1 MPHRDSDIVEGGRGP
16 APEEN
21 AAAGPVTG
29 TSSESGGQRPVG
41 GLRRAEMQNATGG
54 PASSTVAID
63 RNRDQPGKD
72 PETLQTAREQPFR
85 AQSAPATADDTLGH
99 GSGSYVVTEKLEVIL
114 KKHRGE
120 AGALIPVFQELQK
133 IRGYLP
139 KEDLAYIARALG
151 RPLSEVFGVASF
163 YAQFYLEPRGER
175 MVRVC
180 LGTACHVRGADK
192 ILEAFAETMGI
203 QPGETTP
210 DKRFSLEMVACLGAC
225 GLAPVVMIDVE
236 THGRLT
242 PESVPELFEKIAAR
256 TVPPRE
262 QKDPDTHPDQEED
275 IAGRRVVA
283 GGFPAG
289 TIS

>member
-1 MPHRDSDIVEGGRGP
+1 
-16 APEEN
+16 
-21 AAAGPVTG
+21 
-29 TSSESGGQRPVG
+29 
-41 GLRRAEMQNATGG
+41 MQNATGG
-54 PASSTVAID
+54 PASSTVAVD

-72 PETLQTAREQPFR
+72 PEVLQTAREQPSR
-85 AQSAPATADDTLGH
+85 AQSGPVTAEDTLGH
-99 GSGSYVVTEKLEVIL
+99 GSGSYVVTEKLEAIL

-120 AGALIPVFQELQK
+120 AGALIPVLQELQK

-139 KEDLAYIARALG
+139 KEDLAYIARGLG

-175 MVRVC
+175 MIRIC

-192 ILEAFAETMGI
+192 ILAAFTKTMGI
-203 QPGETTP
+203 KPGETTP
-210 DKRFSLEMVACLGAC
+210 DKRFSLEGVACLGAC
-225 GLAPVVMIDVE
+225 GLAPVVMVDTE

-242 PESVPELFEKIAAR
+242 PESVPDLFERIAAW
-256 TVPPRE
+256 TTSPRE
-262 QKDPDTHPDQEED
+262 QKDPETHPDQEED

-283 GGFPAG
+283 GGVPAG